1 MIQTQLNNYLDM
13 TMTIYKK
20 STIQVHKYTV
30 NSLLKCFKVLKIND
44 LNQINNDT
52 GFKIVKYLKEN
63 TIKNNASINRD
74 LAYLK
79 KVMHYYEINSTFYKF
94 KNLKAE
100 VKPFKRFYHDDL
112 QTIIRYVQLMN
123 SSDNSLT
130 YKTMI
135 YLLLDSGIRISELI
149 NIQIKNVDF
158 TSTPYQILLENTK
171 TGKIRYAPFSDF
183 SKTYIKQLLNKE
195 PIQRK
200 YLFYNFI
207 KDRPLIKN
215 DVKLFYKRLSRQ
227 TGIENIHSH
236 RFRKTFASLLIENG
250 MPIDQLQNLFGHS
263 RISTT
268 MIYVQFKESKAL
280 TSYNDYNKWHL
291 N

>member
-20 STIQVHKYTV
+20 STIQVHQYTV
-30 NSLLKCFKVLKIND
+30 NSLLKCFKALHIKE

-94 KNLKAE
+94 KNLKSE

-183 SKTYIKQLLNKE
+183 SKTYIKQLINKD

-227 TGIENIHSH
+227 TGIDNIHSH